1 VEDEGMVMY
10 GKPELFDSSVE
21 FGLVG
26 KVEVENAIAIEAVEM
41 VMGMGCGIEAL
52 RGSQRQSGHKALLR
66 KGTEGAVDRGEADL
80 FALFPKGKVEFLGR
94 GMIHAALKL
103 LEHAVAFSPLLPV
116 HDFHFHYKS
125 Q

>member
-1 VEDEGMVMY
+1 MH
-10 GKPELFDSSVE
+10 GKPQLFDSSVE

-26 KVEVENAIAIEAVEM
+26 KVEVEDAIAIEAVEM

-52 RGSQRQSGHKALLR
+52 RGSQRQSSHKALLG
-66 KGTEGAVDRGEADL
+66 KGAEGAVDRGEADL
-80 FALFPKGKVEFLGR
+80 FALLPEGKVKFLGR

-103 LEHAVAFSPLLPV
+103 LENAVAFSPFLPV